1 MALPWI
7 MYAHSHFV
15 IYIYIYYLVLFNGRE
30 GHVISKIN
38 IWYILY
44 IIYYMV
50 RVVGCRCAMCNVQC
64 ARQRKEQKKKKT
76 TFIFIRWNRKRS
88 LWKCYAGFILP
99 PAVKTMKHH
108 ALTLQDSLVY
118 LWGESP
124 LMYFFIEK

>member
-50 RVVGCRCAMCNVQC
+50 RVVGCRCAMCNIVQC
-64 ARQRKEQKKKKT
+64 AMCETKDRTKKEEDD
-76 TFIFIRWNRKRS
+76 F
-88 LWKCYAGFILP
+88 
-99 PAVKTMKHH
+99 
-108 ALTLQDSLVY
+108 
-118 LWGESP
+118 
-124 LMYFFIEK
+124 YFH